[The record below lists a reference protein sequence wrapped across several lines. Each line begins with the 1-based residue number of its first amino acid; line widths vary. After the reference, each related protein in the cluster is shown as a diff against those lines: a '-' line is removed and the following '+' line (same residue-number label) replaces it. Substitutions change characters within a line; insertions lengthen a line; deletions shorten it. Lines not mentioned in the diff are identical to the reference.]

1 MANEVS
7 SAPKSAEARDN
18 ISALDSRSALRRT
31 LLGLIV
37 LLAAHLRLHAL
48 AARSF
53 WLDEGV
59 SAELSRLRWSQ
70 FFLVLWHREANM
82 ALYYVLLHYWM
93 KFGSSEAFVRGLSV
107 IFAVATVPLIYAL
120 GKRLFGATV
129 GLIAAWLLAINW
141 YHIYYSQEARSYALT
156 IFLVTLSTWLLVRNL
171 QEPASA
177 RWWSYALVSALSFYG
192 HFFAAL
198 VIVAQGASLLCVRGN
213 SFPWRDYARSVR
225 WIVYMILPLAIVAA
239 RIGGAPVDWIQRTSI
254 PQFYYFFR
262 DLTGAGS
269 AWLLVLDALAIVLA
283 AFAAWRVL
291 RKRDRAHE
299 ASSWSNA
306 QSYALAF
313 SWFFVP
319 VLLTIAVS
327 LFRPFFVVRYLIF
340 CLPALMLL
348 IAVGIARLRP
358 KALAWMLAVAISA
371 LTFQSTHNYFHQGY
385 APYREDWRSAS
396 GYVLNR
402 AQPGDGIIFTPLGRI
417 PFEYYRT
424 QRNPAPSGPA
434 SLYAPGGADLVY
446 QDFMVTPLGEV
457 LRDARPAPDRVWI
470 VAAWSRLPNGDFDRT
485 TFMLNAVY
493 GKGRHLADQQEF
505 QNITVELYAAG
516 PESAATNA
524 VSPSK

>member
-1 MANEVS
+1 MANEINSV
-7 SAPKSAEARDN
+7 PNPEEARDN
-18 ISALDSRSALRRT
+18 ISALASRPALRRT

-82 ALYYVLLHYWM
+82 ALYYVLLHCWM
-93 KFGSSEAFVRGLSV
+93 KIGSSEAFVRGLSV

-120 GKRLFGATV
+120 GKRLFGRVV
-129 GLIAAWLLAINW
+129 GLIAALLLAINW
-141 YHIYYSQEARSYALT
+141 YHIFYSQEARSYALT

-198 VIVAQGASLLCVRGN
+198 VIVAQGASFLLVRGSN
-213 SFPWRDYARSVR
+213 FPWRDYARSLR
-225 WIVYMILPLAIVAA
+225 WIGYIVLPLAIVAA

-269 AWLLVLDALAIVLA
+269 MWLVALDALAIVLA
-283 AFAAWRVL
+283 AFAAWRVWH
-291 RKRDRAHE
+291 KRDRAHE
-299 ASSWSNA
+299 ASGWSNA
-306 QSYALAF
+306 QSYALVF

-319 VLLTIAVS
+319 VLLTSAVS

-340 CLPALMLL
+340 CLPALILL
-348 IAVGIARLRP
+348 LAVGIASLRP
-358 KALAWMLAVAISA
+358 KVLAWLLAVAISA

-385 APYREDWRSAS
+385 APYREDWRAASA
-396 GYVLNR
+396 YVLDH

-417 PFEYYRT
+417 PYEYYRT
-424 QRNPAPSGPA
+424 QRNPVPPGPA
-434 SLYAPGGADLVY
+434 PLYAPGGANLTY

-493 GKGRHLADQQEF
+493 GKGRRLADQHEF
-505 QNITVELYAAG
+505 QNITVELYAAV
-516 PESAATNA
+516 PDSAAANA
-524 VSPSK
+524 ISPSK

>member
-1 MANEVS
+1 MANEIN
-7 SAPKSAEARDN
+7 SAPNSEKARDN
-18 ISALDSRSALRRT
+18 ISALDSHPALRRT

-93 KFGSSEAFVRGLSV
+93 KVGSSEAFVRGLSV

-120 GKRLFGATV
+120 GKRLFGRAV
-129 GLIAAWLLAINW
+129 GLIAAGLLAINW

-177 RWWSYALVSALSFYG
+177 RWRSYSVVSALSFYG

-198 VIVAQGASLLCVRGN
+198 VIVAQGASLFWVRGSN
-213 SFPWRDYARSVR
+213 FPWREYSRSLR

-269 AWLLVLDALAIVLA
+269 MWLLALDAFAIVLA
-283 AFAAWRVL
+283 AFAAWRVWHN
-291 RKRDRAHE
+291 RAHAPE
-299 ASSWSNA
+299 ASGWSNA

-319 VLLTIAVS
+319 ILLTLVVS
-327 LFRPFFVVRYLIF
+327 LF
-340 CLPALMLL
+340 
-348 IAVGIARLRP
+348 
-358 KALAWMLAVAISA
+358 
-371 LTFQSTHNYFHQGY
+371 
-385 APYREDWRSAS
+385 
-396 GYVLNR
+396 
-402 AQPGDGIIFTPLGRI
+402 
-417 PFEYYRT
+417 
-424 QRNPAPSGPA
+424 
-434 SLYAPGGADLVY
+434 
-446 QDFMVTPLGEV
+446 
-457 LRDARPAPDRVWI
+457 
-470 VAAWSRLPNGDFDRT
+470 
-485 TFMLNAVY
+485 
-493 GKGRHLADQQEF
+493 
-505 QNITVELYAAG
+505 
-516 PESAATNA
+516 
-524 VSPSK
+524 